1 MSDTR
6 DDDFQD
12 FCSQIF
18 QAYFN
23 LASQIENDSDTC
35 IAERGGGGKTK
46 DDKESSASSAH
57 QELAQGLLDHQPQ
70 EQLTVAVPPYLPEEL
85 RDNPEHITQDKLL
98 ELYDINSSVDEV
110 ESGSLSTIDII
121 TLHLRS
127 YRNVLDVQLSD
138 VSGLRERLYGYFNSI
153 FTRLM
158 EKCFRDRINNDAV
171 ARRLHQELRER
182 QGRR

>member
-6 DDDFQD
+6 DEDFKD

-18 QAYFN
+18 ETYFK
-23 LASQIENDSDTC
+23 LAQQNENDSDTS
-35 IAERGGGGKTK
+35 IAERGGGGGKTK
-46 DDKESSASSAH
+46 DDKESSSSSAH

-70 EQLTVAVPPYLPEEL
+70 EQVTGAVPPYLPEEL

-98 ELYDINSSVDEV
+98 ELYDINLSIDKV

-121 TLHLRS
+121 SLHLRS
-127 YRNVLDVQLSD
+127 YRNILDVQLSD
-138 VSGLRERLYGYFNSI
+138 VSGLRDRLYGYFNSI

-171 ARRLHQELRER
+171 VSRK
-182 QGRR
+182 

>member
-6 DDDFQD
+6 DNDFKE

-18 QAYFN
+18 ETYFR
-23 LASQIENDSDTC
+23 LATQNDSDTS
-35 IAERGGGGKTK
+35 ITERGGGGKTK
-46 DDKESSASSAH
+46 DDKESSSSSTH
-57 QELAQGLLDHQPQ
+57 QELAQGLLDHQAQ
-70 EQLTVAVPPYLPEEL
+70 EPVTPVPPYLPEEL

-110 ESGSLSTIDII
+110 ESGSLSTVDII
-121 TLHLRS
+121 SLHLRS

-138 VSGLRERLYGYFNSI
+138 VSGLRERLYGYFNSL

-171 ARRLHQELRER
+171 VS
-182 QGRR
+182 GK